1 MNWKIVLAV
10 LTCSTVLMSA
20 SYTMLVPFLPM
31 YLIVE
36 LGVDQAD
43 VAWWCSLIFSVTFL
57 ISGIFAP
64 IWGALADKKSRKL
77 MAIRAAAC
85 LAITYYLGALVNT
98 PWELF
103 WVRVVQG
110 LSAGLWPATLAIM
123 SSYAP
128 AKRLGL
134 CMGVMQAALTGGGV
148 LGPLAGGILADVF
161 DMRATFKIAGIAL
174 GLITLVLVFVIK
186 EPARKPVRKMQ
197 SIDRSGPGPLRN
209 PVVLRMLFAAGVV
222 QMTILM
228 TQPVLPLYIAEL
240 QGSMDRIVLVSGIV
254 FSIVGIA
261 GVVASPVWGVLG
273 QSWGFR
279 PVLYTSLLLSAVFG
293 VVQAIPHA
301 LVDFT
306 VWRFIG
312 GLTFAGIFPAINA
325 VLTQSTDPADR
336 GKVFGYSYAAQQFG
350 SVLGPIAGAA
360 LATGY
365 SNQIA
370 LGAAGAALLPLVALL
385 YFMRP
390 RQSSHATGMPLM
402 TKVDDAL
409 QDRIRAR
416 QQEAS
421 ARQKDASS
429 R

>member
-1 MNWKIVLAV
+1 MNWKLVLAV

-85 LAITYYLGALVNT
+85 LAITYYIGALVNT

-128 AKRLGL
+128 PKRLGL

-174 GLITLVLVFVIK
+174 GLITLVLIFVIK
-186 EPARKPVRKMQ
+186 EPARKPVQKKLAAE
-197 SIDRSGPGPLRN
+197 RSGPGPLRN

-254 FSIVGIA
+254 FSIVGVA
-261 GVVASPVWGVLG
+261 GVVASPAWGVLG

-301 LVDFT
+301 LIDFT

-312 GLTFAGIFPAINA
+312 GLTFA
-325 VLTQSTDPADR
+325 
-336 GKVFGYSYAAQQFG
+336 
-350 SVLGPIAGAA
+350 
-360 LATGY
+360 
-365 SNQIA
+365 
-370 LGAAGAALLPLVALL
+370 
-385 YFMRP
+385 
-390 RQSSHATGMPLM
+390 
-402 TKVDDAL
+402 
-409 QDRIRAR
+409 
-416 QQEAS
+416 
-421 ARQKDASS
+421 
-429 R
+429 